1 MRNAMTSI
9 SHRAG
14 RVTNRVPLLG
24 TSSAGRNLLPW
35 HCLSQAVARS
45 GKNWALA
52 AGIIAVAFGGCGMG
66 PEYTAQQCP
75 PGYAPAP
82 AATAPPVAT
91 VYANP
96 IFIPIADS
104 QCAWET
110 IVDVVDDYFRI
121 EREEP
126 MRMAGNAPTEGTI
139 TTFPD
144 VSPTIFEPW
153 RHDTV
158 DSDQRIENTLQTMRR
173 RAVLHV
179 TPAQGGCMVDVAVF
193 KELENLVPP
202 DYATAGSATFRYDS
216 TLTGIVN
223 PIGGDRAAEGWIGRG
238 RDASMEQYLIAHLLS
253 RCGQAATPG
262 VVMRG
267 QDK

>member
-1 MRNAMTSI
+1 MRNAI
-9 SHRAG
+9 
-14 RVTNRVPLLG
+14 
-24 TSSAGRNLLPW
+24 
-35 HCLSQAVARS
+35 
-45 GKNWALA
+45 A
-52 AGIIAVAFGGCGMG
+52 AAIIAAVLGGCGMG

-75 PGYAPAP
+75 PGYEPAP
-82 AATAPPVAT
+82 AAAPVA
-91 VYANP
+91 YANP
-96 IFIPIADS
+96 IFIPIADP

-110 IVDVVDDYFRI
+110 IVDVVDDYYRI

-126 MRMAGNAPTEGTI
+126 IRVTGNVPTEGTI
-139 TTFPD
+139 TTFPE
-144 VSPTIFEPW
+144 VSATIFEPW

-158 DSDQRIENTLQTMRR
+158 DPEQRIENTLQTMRR

-202 DYATAGSATFRYDS
+202 EHSTAASATFRYDS

-223 PIGGDRAAEGWIGRG
+223 PVAGPPAGEGWIGRG
-238 RDASMEQYLIAHLLS
+238 RDPSMEQYLISHLLS
-253 RCGQAATPG
+253 RCGQTGTPG
-262 VVMRG
+262 AVMRG

>member
-1 MRNAMTSI
+1 
-9 SHRAG
+9 
-14 RVTNRVPLLG
+14 LF
-24 TSSAGRNLLPW
+24 
-35 HCLSQAVARS
+35 QAVAHAGVIS
-45 GKNWALA
+45 GFT
-52 AGIIAVAFGGCGMG
+52 AGITALVLGGCCTMDS
-66 PEYTAQQCP
+66 EYAQQCP

-82 AATAPPVAT
+82 GAAPAAA

-96 IFIPIADS
+96 IFVPIADP

-126 MRMAGNAPTEGTI
+126 VRVEGNMPTEGML
-139 TTFPD
+139 TTFPE

-158 DSDQRIENTLQTMRR
+158 DPDERVENTLQTMRR

-179 TPAQGGCMVDVAVF
+179 RPAQGGYMVDVAVF

-202 DYATAGSATFRYDS
+202 EHATAGAATFRYDS
-216 TLTGIVN
+216 TLAGIIN
-223 PIGGDRAAEGWIGRG
+223 PIGGDRAADGWIGRG
-238 RDASMEQYLIAHLLS
+238 RDPSMEQYLISHLLS

>member
-1 MRNAMTSI
+1 MF
-9 SHRAG
+9 
-14 RVTNRVPLLG
+14 
-24 TSSAGRNLLPW
+24 
-35 HCLSQAVARS
+35 QAVARS
-45 GKNWALA
+45 GATCRA
-52 AGIIAVAFGGCGMG
+52 AAAIIAAVLGGCAAS
-66 PEYTAQQCP
+66 PEYTAQPCP
-75 PGYAPAP
+75 PGYEPAPVAAAP
-82 AATAPPVAT
+82 AA

-96 IFIPIADS
+96 IFLPVADP

-110 IVDVVDDYFRI
+110 IVDVVNDYFRI
-121 EREEP
+121 QREEP
-126 MRMAGNAPTEGTI
+126 VRVAGNVPIEGTI
-139 TTFPD
+139 TTFPE

-158 DSDQRIENTLQTMRR
+158 DPEQRVENTLQTMRR

-193 KELENLVPP
+193 KDLESLVPP
-202 DYATAGSATFRYDS
+202 EHATAGAATFRYDS
-216 TLTGIVN
+216 TLTGVIN
-223 PIGGDRAAEGWIGRG
+223 PIFGQPAMEGWIGRG

-253 RCGQAATPG
+253 RSGQIATPG

>member
-1 MRNAMTSI
+1 MRNAI
-9 SHRAG
+9 
-14 RVTNRVPLLG
+14 
-24 TSSAGRNLLPW
+24 
-35 HCLSQAVARS
+35 
-45 GKNWALA
+45 A
-52 AGIIAVAFGGCGMG
+52 AGVIAAVLGGCGMDS
-66 PEYTAQQCP
+66 EYTAQQCP
-75 PGYAPAP
+75 PGYVPAP
-82 AATAPPVAT
+82 AVTAAPVA
-91 VYANP
+91 YANP
-96 IFIPIADS
+96 IYIPIADP

-126 MRMAGNAPTEGTI
+126 VRVAGNVPTEGTI
-139 TTFPD
+139 TTFAE

-158 DSDQRIENTLQTMRR
+158 DPDQRVENTLQTMRR

-193 KELENLVPP
+193 KELEHLVPP
-202 DYATAGSATFRYDS
+202 EHATAGAATFRYDS

-223 PIGGDRAAEGWIGRG
+223 PIVAQPATEGWIGRG
-238 RDASMEQYLIAHLLS
+238 RDASMEQHLIAHLLS
-253 RCGQAATPG
+253 RSGQAATPG

>member
-1 MRNAMTSI
+1 MRNAI
-9 SHRAG
+9 A
-14 RVTNRVPLLG
+14 
-24 TSSAGRNLLPW
+24 A
-35 HCLSQAVARS
+35 AVI
-45 GKNWALA
+45 A
-52 AGIIAVAFGGCGMG
+52 AVLGGCSMDS
-66 PEYTAQQCP
+66 EYAAQPCP

-82 AATAPPVAT
+82 AAAPPSV

-96 IFIPIADS
+96 IFIPVADP

-110 IVDVVDDYFRI
+110 IVDVVGGYFRI

-126 MRMAGNAPTEGTI
+126 ARVVGNVPTEGTI

-158 DSDQRIENTLQTMRR
+158 DPEQRVENTLQTMRR

-202 DYATAGSATFRYDS
+202 ERATAGAATFRYDS
-216 TLTGIVN
+216 TLTGVIN
-223 PIGGDRAAEGWIGRG
+223 PIVGQPAMEGWIGRG
-238 RDASMEQYLIAHLLS
+238 RDASMEQYLIANLLS